1 MVEFNVLQNV
11 CEAAPVGAFTNAG
24 SVTITVVL
32 DVHPFTSVT
41 VYECVPAETVYV
53 PIPVYGVVPPVAV
66 TVTTAVPPKQEIL
79 VADELAVNA
88 EGSVMV
94 VEVTVI
100 HRFASYTVY
109 ACGPAVTL

>member
-11 CEAAPVGAFTNAG
+11 CEAAPVGALTKAG
-24 SVTITVVL
+24 CVTFIDVFE
-32 DVHPFTSVT
+32 VHPFTSVT

-79 VADELAVNA
+79 VADELAVNT

-94 VEVTVI
+94 VEVVVVQP
-100 HRFASYTVY
+100 FASVTV
-109 ACGPAVTL
+109 

>member
-1 MVEFNVLQNV
+1 MVAFNVLQKV
-11 CEAAPVGAFTNAG
+11 CEEAPVGAFTNAG

-41 VYECVPAETVYV
+41 VYACVPAETVYV

-94 VEVTVI
+94 VEVDVV
-100 HRFASYTVY
+100 HPFASVTV
-109 ACGPAVTL
+109 

>member
-1 MVEFNVLQNV
+1 MLANVAFNVLQNV

-32 DVHPFTSVT
+32 DVHPFASET
-41 VYECVPAETVYV
+41 VYEYVPADTVYV
-53 PIPVYGVVPPVAV
+53 PIPVYGVVPPVAD

-79 VADELAVNA
+79 VADELAVSA

-94 VEVTVI
+94 VEVVVV
-100 HRFASYTVY
+100 HPFASVTV
-109 ACGPAVTL
+109 